1 MFEKIFKIK
10 PNTATKSFFE
20 KEIVRQ
26 EMLELI
32 DYPDGL
38 PVKVELSRIYKYPI
52 HNHKDIQILYVLEG
66 ELDLKLAY
74 THYFLAKNSIHI
86 IHSNDVHSIT
96 SISEDNLVL
105 ILDISI
111 AYFTNYFPNLG
122 NIVFTTNLSEST
134 SAYKNQILLRE
145 QIFSVLSEQYN
156 KRPGYE
162 TRMKEITISL
172 LTTLTN
178 HFRGFVINPDS
189 RVFEHKT
196 AHDLYQID
204 RISRIVSF
212 VYENYP
218 YKLSLSEIA
227 ERENINL
234 HYLSHLF
241 KKFVGDSFRNFLSL
255 VRVEMT
261 EPELLATNAPIS
273 QIAQNAGFSDSKYYV
288 ENFYNWFGMHPK
300 EYRRRFAGE
309 VLGIKT
315 PVAEELPLEYLKDTI
330 SQYTSFP
337 VFKETAPQMK
347 PVFINFDA
355 PDAGRMPEFDF
366 TAGIFSRLQSGSFLF
381 RDGCETPSSPSSIYY
396 NDFPH
401 GICIDLLK
409 EMIQANAIDPGSI
422 RLIDSAQSTNGL
434 FSVNGLRK
442 PLYYFL
448 EFLADM
454 GKTLVEIGSEY
465 IVTRGEGRYDIL
477 AYNESSLDRLTL
489 DFSFSPGIGSR
500 KLTQQKLT
508 AVRSCIS
515 FWCQLDFSDNIT
527 EKDKLFIDRMSMP
540 EVTFQMITEVNSHKY
555 TCSLEPHDIVLITLE
570 LI

>member
-1 MFEKIFKIK
+1 
-10 PNTATKSFFE
+10 
-20 KEIVRQ
+20 
-26 EMLELI
+26 MLELI

-38 PVKVELSRIYKYPI
+38 PVKVQLSRIYKYPI

-74 THYFLAKNSIHI
+74 THYSLAKNSIHF

-96 SISEDNLVL
+96 SISENNLVL
-105 ILDISI
+105 ILNISI
-111 AYFTNYFPNLG
+111 AYFTNYFPNLE
-122 NIVFTTNLSEST
+122 NIVFSTNLSESNST
-134 SAYKNQILLRE
+134 YKKQILLRE
-145 QIFSVLSEQYN
+145 QIFSILSEQYN
-156 KRPGYE
+156 KHAGYE

-172 LTTLTN
+172 LTTLIN
-178 HFRGFVINPDS
+178 HFRGFVINPDN
-189 RVFEHKT
+189 RLFEHKT

-227 ERENINL
+227 EKENINL
-234 HYLSHLF
+234 YYLSHLF

-261 EPELLATNAPIS
+261 EPELLSTNAPIS

-300 EYRRRFAGE
+300 EYRRQFAGE
-309 VLGIKT
+309 VLGHKAPAT
-315 PVAEELPLEYLKDTI
+315 EELPLEYLKDTI

-337 VFKETAPQMK
+337 VFKEISPKMK
-347 PVFINFDA
+347 SVLINFDA
-355 PDAGRMPEFDF
+355 PAAGTLPEFNF
-366 TAGIFSRLQSGSFLF
+366 ASGLFSKLRSDSFLF
-381 RDGCETPSSPSSIYY
+381 CGARGASSSPSSIYY

-401 GICIDLLK
+401 SICVNFLK
-409 EMIQANAIDPGSI
+409 KIIQTKAVEPSSI
-422 RLIDSAQSTNGL
+422 QLVDSDQSTNGL
-434 FSVNGLRK
+434 FSINGMKK
-442 PLYYFL
+442 PLYYLF
-448 EFLADM
+448 EFLTNM

-465 IVTRGEGRYDIL
+465 VVTTGDGRYDIL
-477 AYNESSLDRLTL
+477 AYNESSLDRLTI
-489 DFSFSPGIGSR
+489 DFNFSPGIGGR

-515 FWCQLDFSDNIT
+515 FWCQLDFSDKIT
-527 EKDKLFIDRMSMP
+527 EKDKLLIDRMSMP
-540 EVTFQMITEVNSHKY
+540 EVTFQMITEANNHNY
-555 TCSLEPHDIVLITLE
+555 ACFLEPHDIVLITLE
-570 LI
+570 LT